1 MFKETIL
8 SKKLLATL
16 AAMLLVTT
24 VIAADIQIFVGSWTD
39 GAKIEWI
46 CPKGTNGVVKFRF
59 TQIDGQQYIGE
70 LDCGEGV

>member
-8 SKKLLATL
+8 SKKLLALL
-16 AAMLLVTT
+16 ATMLLVT
-24 VIAADIQIFVGSWTD
+24 VAYAADIFVGSWTD
-39 GAKIEWI
+39 GAKIEWV

-59 TQIDGQQYIGE
+59 TQVDGQQYIGE